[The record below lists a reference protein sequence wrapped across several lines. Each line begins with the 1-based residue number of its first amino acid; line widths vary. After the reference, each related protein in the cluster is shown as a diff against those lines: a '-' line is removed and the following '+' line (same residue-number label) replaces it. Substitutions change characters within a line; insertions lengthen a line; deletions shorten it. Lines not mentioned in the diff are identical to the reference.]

1 MISVIILFNIDIGR
15 AGYMKRELK
24 MKKTIIEEFKD
35 QEELLNI
42 VSNPLGFSL
51 KITITSSKTATLTI
65 IKKNRKIITLDTLDI
80 EIKSQIQLIVKKGEE
95 IITDK

>member
-65 IKKNRKIITLDTLDI
+65 IKKI
-80 EIKSQIQLIVKKGEE
+80 EK
-95 IITDK
+95 

>member
-35 QEELLNI
+35 HRIFVKN
-42 VSNPLGFSL
+42 NYYL
-51 KITITSSKTATLTI
+51 K
-65 IKKNRKIITLDTLDI
+65 
-80 EIKSQIQLIVKKGEE
+80 
-95 IITDK
+95 

>member
-1 MISVIILFNIDIGR
+1 
-15 AGYMKRELK
+15 

-51 KITITSSKTATLTI
+51 KITIT
-65 IKKNRKIITLDTLDI
+65 
-80 EIKSQIQLIVKKGEE
+80 
-95 IITDK
+95 